1 MKKIINIMMILVML
15 TSFFAVPD
23 VTKAQTLGDLKEELQ
38 NKLDEYNKNQEE
50 KKLTE
55 QEINQTNADI
65 VAIKNKISQTYVEM
79 ENIQKEIDNL
89 LEQIASKKAQIK
101 QIVNFIQVSN
111 GESAYLEYAFGA
123 ESFTD
128 LIYRTA
134 VAEQLAAYND
144 NLVTEYNTMIDE
156 SKKKQEEIQKKQVE
170 LSDYQRTLEEKVA
183 SLGESLENI
192 ESVGLDI
199 NDAIEYQKEIIELYE
214 SKGCKDNENIATCGR
229 KTLPR
234 GTAFYRPTQTG
245 KITSEWGYRSLLG
258 RTWHEG
264 IDIGVSEG
272 TTVYAIANGM
282 VATVVRYSCGGNM
295 VVVHHNING
304 KTYTSVYAHLLSVA
318 VTKGQTVD
326 RNTIVGYSGGGS
338 TQSYDKCT
346 LGAHLH
352 LTVATG
358 LYGIDYYD
366 WLNDLN
372 VKYSI
377 NPRTVINF
385 PSGLYNPWTDR
396 LTAY

>member
-170 LSDYQRTLEEKVA
+170 LSD
-183 SLGESLENI
+183 
-192 ESVGLDI
+192 
-199 NDAIEYQKEIIELYE
+199 
-214 SKGCKDNENIATCGR
+214 
-229 KTLPR
+229 
-234 GTAFYRPTQTG
+234 
-245 KITSEWGYRSLLG
+245 
-258 RTWHEG
+258 
-264 IDIGVSEG
+264 
-272 TTVYAIANGM
+272 
-282 VATVVRYSCGGNM
+282 
-295 VVVHHNING
+295 
-304 KTYTSVYAHLLSVA
+304 
-318 VTKGQTVD
+318 
-326 RNTIVGYSGGGS
+326 
-338 TQSYDKCT
+338 
-346 LGAHLH
+346 
-352 LTVATG
+352 
-358 LYGIDYYD
+358 
-366 WLNDLN
+366 
-372 VKYSI
+372 
-377 NPRTVINF
+377 
-385 PSGLYNPWTDR
+385 
-396 LTAY
+396 

>member
-1 MKKIINIMMILVML
+1 M
-15 TSFFAVPD
+15 
-23 VTKAQTLGDLKEELQ
+23 
-38 NKLDEYNKNQEE
+38 
-50 KKLTE
+50 
-55 QEINQTNADI
+55 
-65 VAIKNKISQTYVEM
+65 
-79 ENIQKEIDNL
+79 
-89 LEQIASKKAQIK
+89 
-101 QIVNFIQVSN
+101 
-111 GESAYLEYAFGA
+111 
-123 ESFTD
+123 
-128 LIYRTA
+128 
-134 VAEQLAAYND
+134 
-144 NLVTEYNTMIDE
+144 
-156 SKKKQEEIQKKQVE
+156 
-170 LSDYQRTLEEKVA
+170 
-183 SLGESLENI
+183 
-192 ESVGLDI
+192 
-199 NDAIEYQKEIIELYE
+199 
-214 SKGCKDNENIATCGR
+214 
-229 KTLPR
+229 PR